1 MRKRSGEIGVYCF
14 SFSFPLMTGGFLE
27 KPSPQEVS
35 ILLQAWRD
43 GDKAALDRLI
53 PVVHSELRRLAHRY
67 MVRERAGNSLQTTG
81 LVNEAYLRLVDLK
94 RIQWQDRAHFY
105 AIAARFMRR
114 ILVDRARSRG
124 YRKRGGDTQQVSLD
138 EAFICAPERD
148 LDLVRLDDA
157 LNALEGLDQRKAK
170 VVELRFFGGLS
181 ETEAAEVLK
190 VSRETVKRDWR
201 VAKLW
206 LLGEMNGGEGQN
218 ETGAVAEDRKDR

>member
-1 MRKRSGEIGVYCF
+1 
-14 SFSFPLMTGGFLE
+14 LE
-27 KPSPQEVS
+27 RPSPQEVS
-35 ILLQAWRD
+35 VLLQAWRD

-53 PVVHSELRRLAHRY
+53 PVVYSELRRLAHRY

-81 LVNEAYLRLVDLK
+81 LVNEAYLRLVDLQ
-94 RIQWQDRAHFY
+94 RIQWQDRAHFF

-138 EAFICAPERD
+138 EALVGAEERGP
-148 LDLVRLDDA
+148 DLVRLDDA
-157 LNALEGLDQRKAK
+157 LTALEELDERKAK

-190 VSRETVKRDWR
+190 ISRETVKRDWR
-201 VAKLW
+201 VAKIW
-206 LLGEMNGGEGQN
+206 LLEQMSGGADGHEP
-218 ETGAVAEDRKDR
+218 GAVVKDREDP